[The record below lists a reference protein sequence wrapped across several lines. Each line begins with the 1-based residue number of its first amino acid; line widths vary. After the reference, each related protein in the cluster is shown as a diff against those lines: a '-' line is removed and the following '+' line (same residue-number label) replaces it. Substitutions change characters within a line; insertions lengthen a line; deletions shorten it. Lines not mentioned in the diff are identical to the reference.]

1 MKGLKIKYQ
10 NFHFENLLEVI
21 KKKKTILV
29 TGGSNIN
36 FFLKKVFKNKS
47 ILNSKKSFFISD
59 ERISDNTLDTN
70 HFKIEQLLKKKNKRI
85 KFYRIISL
93 PKNLITETN
102 RYSSVVRNGMD
113 IAFLSLGEKYHIAS
127 LFYNYPAIYSSQFT
141 SITYSYD
148 FKFLRISVNKRLL
161 SKIKKIY
168 LFINGKKRLKEFRT
182 MINKKLLDFYFNQR
196 QQKKIIVIY
205 KK

>member
-70 HFKIEQLLKKKNKRI
+70 HFKIEQLFKKKKKELN
-85 KFYRIISL
+85 
-93 PKNLITETN
+93 
-102 RYSSVVRNGMD
+102 
-113 IAFLSLGEKYHIAS
+113 
-127 LFYNYPAIYSSQFT
+127 FT
-141 SITYSYD
+141 
-148 FKFLRISVNKRLL
+148 
-161 SKIKKIY
+161 
-168 LFINGKKRLKEFRT
+168 G
-182 MINKKLLDFYFNQR
+182 
-196 QQKKIIVIY
+196 
-205 KK
+205 

>member
-141 SITYSYD
+141 SITYSND

-168 LFINGKKRLKEFRT
+168 LFINGKKRLKDFRT

>member
-29 TGGSNIN
+29 TGGSNID

-70 HFKIEQLLKKKNKRI
+70 HFKIEQLFKKRKKKI

-113 IAFLSLGEKYHIAS
+113 VAFLSLGEKYHIAS
-127 LFYNYPAIYSSQFT
+127 LFYNYPSIYSSQFT

-182 MINKKLLDFYFNQR
+182 MINKKLLDFYFNKR